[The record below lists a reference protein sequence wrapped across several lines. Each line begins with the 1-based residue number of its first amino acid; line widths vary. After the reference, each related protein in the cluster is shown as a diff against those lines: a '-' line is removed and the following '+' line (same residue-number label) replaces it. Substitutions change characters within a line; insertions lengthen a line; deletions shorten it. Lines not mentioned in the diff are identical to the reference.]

1 MTNFYL
7 IRHAHTDFT
16 YEEQRTLSEKG
27 QTDAQSV
34 ADLLSRYPIT
44 QIFSS
49 PFQRAFQTVQPLA
62 KKLGLEIH
70 IEPDLRERCLG
81 DDPQGND
88 FQSMVQQAWQEPSY
102 SFPGGE
108 SNRAAQHRGV
118 RVIRQLMERF
128 DGEHLVLSTHGNL
141 LCLILQFY
149 DQSIN
154 YDFWKKMTMP
164 DVYSFLY
171 LKEGMK
177 ITRIWL
183 PLLGS

>member
-1 MTNFYL
+1 
-7 IRHAHTDFT
+7 
-16 YEEQRTLSEKG
+16 
-27 QTDAQSV
+27 
-34 ADLLSRYPIT
+34 
-44 QIFSS
+44 
-49 PFQRAFQTVQPLA
+49 
-62 KKLGLEIH
+62 
-70 IEPDLRERCLG
+70 
-81 DDPQGND
+81 
-88 FQSMVQQAWQEPSY
+88 MVQQAWQEPSY

-183 PLLGS
+183 PLPGS